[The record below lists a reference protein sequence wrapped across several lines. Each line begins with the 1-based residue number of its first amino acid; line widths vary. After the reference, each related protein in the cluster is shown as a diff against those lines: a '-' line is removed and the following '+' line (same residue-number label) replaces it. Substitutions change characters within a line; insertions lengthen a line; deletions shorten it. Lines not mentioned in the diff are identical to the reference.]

1 MKRYVLIF
9 LLMLLPFQF
18 SWAAVASYC
27 QHESNPAAQHVGH
40 HAAADSKQ
48 QKQDQL
54 ADQSDDSK
62 LNTGSDA
69 DCSFCHFSC
78 SKPMNSYT
86 SWTPPVQEKN
96 SFAPSLPPLYLSHIG
111 ESPEEPD
118 WKTAA

>member
-27 QHESNPAAQHVGH
+27 QHESNPAAEHVGH
-40 HAAADSKQ
+40 HAAADNKLD
-48 QKQDQL
+48 QD
-54 ADQSDDSK
+54 SDKNGDSK

-78 SKPMNSYT
+78 SKPMNSHAA
-86 SWTPPVQEKN
+86 WTPPLQEKN
-96 SFAPSLPPLYLSHIG
+96 SFTPSLPPLYLSHIG

-118 WKTAA
+118 WKLAA

>member
-1 MKRYVLIF
+1 MKRYALIF

-27 QHESNPAAQHVGH
+27 QHESDPVAQHVGH

-48 QKQDQL
+48 DQQP
-54 ADQSDDSK
+54 DNSDDSK
-62 LNTGSDA
+62 FNTGSDA

-78 SKPMNSYT
+78 SKPMNSHAA
-86 SWTPPVQEKN
+86 WTPPAQEKS
-96 SFAPSLPPLYLSHIG
+96 SFTPSLLPLYLSHIG

-118 WKTAA
+118 WMLAA

>member
-40 HAAADSKQ
+40 HASADSKQ
-48 QKQDQL
+48 EKQDQL

-78 SKPMNSYT
+78 SKPMNSHT
-86 SWTPPVQEKN
+86 AWTPPVQEKN
-96 SFAPSLPPLYLSHIG
+96 SFTLSLAPLYLSHIG
-111 ESPEEPD
+111 ESPDEPD
-118 WKTAA
+118 WMLAA

>member
-1 MKRYVLIF
+1 MRRYLIIF
-9 LLMLLPFQF
+9 LLLLLPFQF

-27 QHESNPAAQHVGH
+27 QHETESSAQHLGH
-40 HAAADSKQ
+40 HAADAG
-48 QKQDQL
+48 
-54 ADQSDDSK
+54 SK
-62 LNTGSDA
+62 LDQTPEKKLSEGSDA

-86 SWTPPVQEKN
+86 SWTPPAQEKN
-96 SFAPSLPPLYLSHIG
+96 SFTPSLPPLYLSHIG

>member
-18 SWAAVASYC
+18 SWATVASYC
-27 QHESNPAAQHVGH
+27 QHESDPVAQHLGH

-48 QKQDQL
+48 DQDG
-54 ADQSDDSK
+54 SGDSK
-62 LNTGSDA
+62 LNASSDA

-78 SKPMNSYT
+78 SKPMNSHT
-86 SWTPPVQEKN
+86 AWTPPAPEKN
-96 SFAPSLPPLYLSHIG
+96 RFTASLSPLYLSHIG

-118 WKTAA
+118 WMRAA